1 MDRKGSWK
9 RFVNHRIRS
18 LKDLDAAIERLQT
31 AHERCVESA
40 KRSKLLK
47 GSYRTV
53 CEQLER
59 YRACR
64 AENIGK
70 KNC

>member
-9 RFVNHRIRS
+9 RFVNRRIRS
-18 LKDLDAAIERLQT
+18 LKDLDRAIEHLQ
-31 AHERCVESA
+31 ASHERCVESV
-40 KRSKLLK
+40 KRSKLIK
-47 GSYRTV
+47 GSPRTISD
-53 CEQLER
+53 QLER

-70 KNC
+70 KN